1 MIGTREE
8 AQQLIRSKVIGADT
22 LVWKKCAI
30 PLLRT
35 AELACCFC
43 APSTLAVLL
52 LRWCKQVQPLWAERG
67 VCCRSFGAW
76 EHLEDV
82 IDQLPGLSLA

>member
-8 AQQLIRSKVIGADT
+8 AQQLIRSKVIGVDT
-22 LVWKKCAI
+22 LVWKKCVHRCFE
-30 PLLRT
+30 PLSWRVASALRAT
-35 AELACCFC
+35 GCAC
-43 APSTLAVLL
+43 SVL
-52 LRWCKQVQPLWAERG
+52 VQASAAQWPERG
-67 VCCRSFGAW
+67 GCCRSFGAW